1 MSFWPSIPLAPRVC
15 FVRSGYSVDEP
26 IKPTHSYGWMNM
38 VDTSLPWSFVP
49 RGRTKI
55 YYTLCVIVCAPLE
68 RLYALYMY
76 VRTYDL
82 ISPVPHAQ
90 QLNLIAREAR
100 LADSHA
106 RFHVLV
112 NCLHSVSLLYRLYDM
127 FTHEMLCIVL

>member
-1 MSFWPSIPLAPRVC
+1 
-15 FVRSGYSVDEP
+15 
-26 IKPTHSYGWMNM
+26 M

-127 FTHEMLCIVL
+127 FTHEMLCIVMQHNIVITVRGDPIHAS